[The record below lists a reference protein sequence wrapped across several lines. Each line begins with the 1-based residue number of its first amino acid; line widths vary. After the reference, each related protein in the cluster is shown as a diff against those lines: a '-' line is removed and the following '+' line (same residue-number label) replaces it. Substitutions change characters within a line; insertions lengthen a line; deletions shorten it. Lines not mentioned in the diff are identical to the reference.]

1 MKKHPSPTSG
11 RKAQARHN
19 DQRILDAAREVFLAN
34 PEAPIAL
41 VASRARVGIGA
52 VYRRYHSKDALL
64 GRICLDGIQR
74 YIAEAEAALADTGEP
89 WGVYE
94 AFVRRIVD
102 ADTHSIV
109 LGFAGTFRPSKKL
122 FQEAERCQTLNLRLF
137 DRTKAAGALR
147 TDIEATDI
155 AVIFEQL
162 AAVRLGDP
170 QRTAQLRHRY
180 LALILDS
187 LRAHSTAPLPG
198 PAPAWE
204 EINGRWRVP

>member
-1 MKKHPSPTSG
+1 MKKHAAPTSG
-11 RKAQARHN
+11 RKVQARQN

-52 VYRRYHSKDALL
+52 LYRRYRSKDALL

-74 YIAEAEAALADTGEP
+74 YIAEAEAALADPGEP
-89 WGVYE
+89 WAVYE
-94 AFVRRIVD
+94 AFMRRIVD

-109 LGFAGTFRPSKKL
+109 LGFAGSFRPSKKL
-122 FQEAERCQTLNLRLF
+122 FQEAEKCHTLNLRLF
-137 DRTKAAGALR
+137 DRTKTAGVLR

-170 QRTAQLRHRY
+170 QRTAQLRLRY
-180 LALILDS
+180 LALVLDS
-187 LRAHSTAPLPG
+187 LRARSTVPLPG

-204 EINGRWRVP
+204 EINVRWRVS

>member
-1 MKKHPSPTSG
+1 MNKSAAPTSG

-52 VYRRYHSKDALL
+52 LYRRHQSKNALL

-74 YIAEAEAALADTGEP
+74 YITEVEAALADTREP
-89 WGVYE
+89 WAVYE
-94 AFVRRIVD
+94 AFVGRIVD

-109 LGFAGTFRPSKKL
+109 LRFAGTFRPSKKL
-122 FQEAERCQTLNLRLF
+122 FQEAEKCQTLNLRLF
-137 DRTKAAGALR
+137 DRTKAAGVLR
-147 TDIEATDI
+147 PDIEATDI

-170 QRTAQLRHRY
+170 RRTAQLRHRY
-180 LALILDS
+180 LALVLEA
-187 LRAHSTAPLPG
+187 LRARSTAPLPG
-198 PAPAWE
+198 PPPAWE
-204 EINGRWRVP
+204 EINGRWRVR

>member
-1 MKKHPSPTSG
+1 MKKHSAQTSG
-11 RKAQARHN
+11 RKVQARHN

-52 VYRRYHSKDALL
+52 LYRRYRSKDALL
-64 GRICLDGIQR
+64 GRVCLDGIQR
-74 YIAEAEAALADTGEP
+74 YIAEAEAALADPGEP
-89 WGVYE
+89 WAVYE
-94 AFVRRIVD
+94 AFMRRIVD

-109 LGFAGTFRPSKKL
+109 LGFAGAFRPSKKL
-122 FQEAERCQTLNLRLF
+122 FQEAANCQTLNLRLF
-137 DRTKAAGALR
+137 ERTKAAGVLR
-147 TDIEATDI
+147 ADIEATDI

-180 LALILDS
+180 LALVLDS
-187 LRAHSTAPLPG
+187 LRARATAPLPG
-198 PAPAWE
+198 PAPTWE
-204 EINGRWRVP
+204 EINDRWRVP